1 MAKSMVYSVYDSKV
15 KYFHFP
21 MFMRNRGEA
30 LRSWEQVANDEKSTI
45 SAHPADFS
53 LMELGEF
60 DDQTAQITFHPVPES
75 LGLALQFKRTG
86 EDTPTLPF
94 NLKNAN

>member
-1 MAKSMVYSVYDSKV
+1 MAKAMIYSVYDAKV

-30 LRSWEQVANDEKSTI
+30 LRSWAQVANDEKSTI
-45 SAHPADFS
+45 CAHPSDFT

-60 DDQTAQITFHPVPES
+60 DDQTAQITMHSVPES
-75 LGLALQFKRTG
+75 LGLAIQFKQAPETNSSLF
-86 EDTPTLPF
+86 D
-94 NLKNAN
+94 LKNAN

>member
-1 MAKSMVYSVYDSKV
+1 MAKTMVYSVYDSKV

-30 LRSWEQVANDEKSTI
+30 LRSWEQVANDEKSSI
-45 SAHPADFS
+45 CLHPADFS

-60 DDQTAQITFHPVPES
+60 DDQTAKISFHDVPES
-75 LGLALQFKRTG
+75 LGLALQFKRAPET
-86 EDTPTLPF
+86 TPLF
-94 NLKNAN
+94 DLKNAN